1 MMERFKAMMVFV
13 ICIAIWG
20 GCIAAGGVIGVMFGW
35 VPVVGYLFVL
45 AMFD

>member
-13 ICIAIWG
+13 ICIAIWT
-20 GCIAAGGVIGVMFGW
+20 GCIVAGGVIGVIFGW
-35 VPVVGYLFVL
+35 MPAAVYLFVL